1 MVVSSKRGGEGNLT
15 DEMSVGMLFFSFRFV
30 VRNSLNAYIITFAA

>member
-1 MVVSSKRGGEGNLT
+1 
-15 DEMSVGMLFFSFRFV
+15 MSVGMLFSFFFFFRFV